1 MRLGVPY
8 DRAVR
13 RALRTLFP
21 VLVLALAG
29 IAGGAVHAQPPAGD
43 GMAAPPQP
51 AAGDRAGLTTPH
63 ELGHY
68 AGVVPGQTN
77 RPPAM
82 PRDVSRRPNRI
93 VTWPGFQARADGASR
108 FFVQT
113 TSAVQPSTSTTPG
126 RVTITL
132 PNVRIHLSNNHRP
145 LETRFF
151 NTPVARA
158 RVQRRGRNTLF

>member
-63 ELGHY
+63 ELEWHLNT
-68 AGVVPGQTN
+68 ALIRLVLQLWPLTIFLVLAAANVPHAF
-77 RPPAM
+77 R
-82 PRDVSRRPNRI
+82 
-93 VTWPGFQARADGASR
+93 
-108 FFVQT
+108 
-113 TSAVQPSTSTTPG
+113 
-126 RVTITL
+126 
-132 PNVRIHLSNNHRP
+132 
-145 LETRFF
+145 
-151 NTPVARA
+151 
-158 RVQRRGRNTLF
+158 RRGA